1 MTDSE
6 FTFLGQ
12 SAEKITAVIG
22 VILVIWGIFVSGISD
37 SQSFTSYIPSF
48 LGLPLL
54 LCGLL
59 ALLFM
64 NKRSLIYAHS
74 GYIWTYYF
82 FRRCRRF

>member
-64 NKRSLIYAHS
+64 NKRMSKQIFVTD
-74 GYIWTYYF
+74 INIPE
-82 FRRCRRF
+82 